1 MLNVRDLTVNYG
13 DKTVLEGLSFSAEAG
28 ERIHLKGASG
38 TGKTTLLNALAG
50 LIKYTGEIE
59 TDGVVAYM
67 FQEPRLIPWL
77 SVLENLRFVLPKG
90 ADDAVIKKYLTAVE
104 LWEERNTM
112 PKELSGG
119 MSRRVALARALA
131 YAEATDAAMLL
142 LDEPLTGVDEERKLR
157 LYPVIL
163 EATEGK
169 ILLLST
175 HDEREAA
182 ALTARELTSPQNS

>member
-13 DKTVLEGLSFSAEAG
+13 DKTVLEGLSFSVEAG

-50 LIKYTGEIE
+50 LIKHTGEIE
-59 TDGVVAYM
+59 TDGVAAYM
-67 FQEPRLIPWL
+67 FQEPRLIPWF
-77 SVLENLRFVLPKG
+77 SVYENLRFVLPKG

-163 EATEGK
+163 QAAEGK

-182 ALTARELTSPQNS
+182 ALTARELTIPQNS